1 MIREKAQAMVLAS
14 FIADSLALGAHWIYD
29 PVKIKQ
35 DIGRM
40 ESFKKPLPGSY
51 HSTKDKGAFTH
62 YGDQMMVLL
71 ESIASQGTF
80 DPKDFSSRWQT
91 LFADYHGYYDKATKE
106 TLNNIKSGKQP
117 EEAGSASG
125 DLAGASRIAPLVY
138 RYRDDLETLVQ
149 AATLQTSMT
158 HNNPR
163 VVALSEFLA
172 RTLWQTLHGAAPTDA
187 MREVASQPFAEGP
200 IAQAVE
206 RSLTSINDDTVSA
219 ITVFGQ
225 SCDASGAFPSVVHL
239 IARYE
244 HDLKTAL
251 VENVMAGGDQ
261 AGRGMAVGA
270 VLGAYLG
277 MEAIPQQWLD
287 ELLAKPGIEE
297 ALRKLP

>member
-1 MIREKAQAMVLAS
+1 
-14 FIADSLALGAHWIYD
+14 
-29 PVKIKQ
+29 
-35 DIGRM
+35 
-40 ESFKKPLPGSY
+40 
-51 HSTKDKGAFTH
+51 
-62 YGDQMMVLL
+62 LL